1 METFKDKK
9 AYHENICF
17 CDFMTKFSE
26 LLDNFKQILLVTQ
39 GVDYQI
45 LKGKNDYNIKEI
57 KNSRA
62 VESFEHNKKKKYII
76 DEGTPVPFL
85 IKLGVMSEDGKVFK
99 NSYDKF
105 RQINKYLEFIDD
117 TIKEMQNKKLIEN
130 HIKVVD
136 FGCGK
141 FLFNICFTLLFK

>member
-1 METFKDKK
+1 MKVDKLYIESLFKELVDKNIFIKGSISNPVNKKDGVTKGNLKPVLIKNYIYIQLETFKDKK

-62 VESFEHNKKKKYII
+62 VESF
-76 DEGTPVPFL
+76 
-85 IKLGVMSEDGKVFK
+85 
-99 NSYDKF
+99 
-105 RQINKYLEFIDD
+105 
-117 TIKEMQNKKLIEN
+117 
-130 HIKVVD
+130 
-136 FGCGK
+136 
-141 FLFNICFTLLFK
+141 

>member
-1 METFKDKK
+1 M
-9 AYHENICF
+9 
-17 CDFMTKFSE
+17 
-26 LLDNFKQILLVTQ
+26 
-39 GVDYQI
+39 
-45 LKGKNDYNIKEI
+45 KGKNEYTIKEI

-62 VESFEHNKKKKYII
+62 VESLEHNKKKKYII
-76 DEGTPVPFL
+76 DEGVPVPFL
-85 IKLGVMSEDGKVFK
+85 IKLGVMGEDGKVFK

-117 TIKEMQNKKLIEN
+117 TIREIQNKKLINN

-141 FLFNICFTLLFK
+141 SYLTFALHYYLNNIREFTYEIIGLDLKKMLWKNVIK